1 MADAETPQPTMRA
14 GFWRRALAILIDL
27 ALITLIVT
35 VAGVLLFGLTDGRV
49 RISVALIDV
58 TRCSNVD
65 PQRLVLA
72 NPPPFHITDARRCT
86 KSFLGLVHDR
96 TLQVDEVTRS
106 GTITYRRGMTYP
118 VDADGRVVQASYIDT
133 LIFVLFVG
141 YVLWL
146 EWRFGQTLGKR
157 IMHIRVQS
165 LGGGP
170 IDFAQ
175 AVKRSVIRFLPWPVL
190 LLPIV
195 LLSAF
200 GANVFFAFV
209 PGAVLWIL
217 ALVAIVAALIYAVN
231 FVQTTRRRE
240 LPWHD
245 RWAATEVVRD

>member
-27 ALITLIVT
+27 ALIALVVT
-35 VAGVLLFGLTDGRV
+35 IAGVLLFGPTDGRV
-49 RISVALIDV
+49 RIGGALIDV

-65 PQRLVLA
+65 PQRIVLA
-72 NPPPFHITDARRCT
+72 NPPPFHITNARRCT
-86 KSFLGLVHDR
+86 KSFFGLVHDR
-96 TLQVDEVTRS
+96 TLQVEEVTQS
-106 GTITYRRGMTYP
+106 GTITYKRAMTYP
-118 VDADGRVVQASYIDT
+118 VDVDGRVVQAFYIDN

-175 AVKRSVIRFLPWPVL
+175 AVKRSMIRFLPWL
-190 LLPIV
+190 LLLLFFI
-195 LLSAF
+195 LLSMF
-200 GANVFFAFV
+200 GANFFFAFV
-209 PGAVLWIL
+209 SSAAVWIL
-217 ALVAIVAALIYAVN
+217 GLVVVVTGLIYVVN
-231 FVQTTRRRE
+231 FVQTTRRRA

>member
-14 GFWRRALAILIDL
+14 GFWRRALAITIDL
-27 ALITLIVT
+27 ALIALVVT
-35 VAGVLLFGLTDGRV
+35 IAGVLLFGPTDGRV
-49 RISVALIDV
+49 RIGGALIDV
-58 TRCSNVD
+58 TRCSSVD
-65 PQRLVLA
+65 PQQLVLA
-72 NPPPFHITDARRCT
+72 NPPPFHITNARRCT

-96 TLQVDEVTRS
+96 TLQVSEVTRS
-106 GTITYRRGMTYP
+106 GAITYTRGMTYP
-118 VDADGRVVQASYIDT
+118 VDADGRVVPVFYVDN
-133 LIFVLFVG
+133 LILVLFVG

-170 IDFAQ
+170 INFAQ
-175 AVKRSVIRFLPWPVL
+175 AVKRSVIRFLPWL
-190 LLPIV
+190 LL
-195 LLSAF
+195 LLLITLLGMF
-200 GANVFFAFV
+200 GANVFFAV
-209 PGAVLWIL
+209 ASGAMIWMLWVVVVFT
-217 ALVAIVAALIYAVN
+217 ALVYVVN

>member
-1 MADAETPQPTMRA
+1 MADAESPQPTMRA

-27 ALITLIVT
+27 ALIAFVATI
-35 VAGVLLFGLTDGRV
+35 AGVLLFGPTDGRV
-49 RISVALIDV
+49 RIGGALIDV
-58 TRCSNVD
+58 TRCSSVD
-65 PQRLVLA
+65 PQQLVLA

-86 KSFLGLVHDR
+86 KSFFGLVHDR
-96 TLQVDEVTRS
+96 TLQVEEVTRS
-106 GTITYRRGMTYP
+106 GTITYRRGVTYP
-118 VDADGRVVQASYIDT
+118 VDVDGRVVQVFYIDN

-157 IMHIRVQS
+157 IMRIRVQS

-175 AVKRSVIRFLPWPVL
+175 ALKRSAIRFLPWL
-190 LLPIV
+190 LLLLLFV
-195 LLSAF
+195 LPSMFGVNFFLAVASSAMI
-200 GANVFFAFV
+200 
-209 PGAVLWIL
+209 WIL
-217 ALVAIVAALIYAVN
+217 WLVVVVTALVYVVN
-231 FVQTTRRRE
+231 FVQTTRRRA

>member
-14 GFWRRALAILIDL
+14 GFWRRALAISIDL
-27 ALITLIVT
+27 ALIAFVATI
-35 VAGVLLFGLTDGRV
+35 AGVLLFGPTDGRV
-49 RISVALIDV
+49 RISGALIDV
-58 TRCSNVD
+58 TRCSSVD

-86 KSFLGLVHDR
+86 KSFFGLVHDR
-96 TLQVDEVTRS
+96 TLQVEEVTRS
-106 GTITYRRGMTYP
+106 GTITYRRGVTYP
-118 VDADGRVVQASYIDT
+118 VDADGRAVQVFYIDN
-133 LIFVLFVG
+133 LLYVLFVG

-146 EWRFGQTLGKR
+146 EWRFGQTVGKR

-175 AVKRSVIRFLPWPVL
+175 AVKRSVIRFLPWLVL
-190 LLPIV
+190 LLPIA
-195 LLSAF
+195 LLSMF
-200 GANVFFAFV
+200 GADVFFAFV

-217 ALVAIVAALIYAVN
+217 ALVAIVAALIYVVN